1 MIRRPAVAF
10 CLGSMIAA
18 AAYADNTAWR
28 QVAPQ
33 CAAQIAQQTHC
44 ASCNGYWP
52 EVSLCAAQATIPGVN
67 QQHVAECVRGVHLA
81 DARFQL
87 AHDRVADVMRCLGQ

>member
-10 CLGSMIAA
+10 YLGGMIAA
-18 AAYADNTAWR
+18 TAYAENTEWR
-28 QVAPQ
+28 QAAPL

-52 EVSLCAAQATIPGVN
+52 EVSLCTAQATIPGVN
-67 QQHVAECVRGVHLA
+67 QQRVAECVRRVHLA
-81 DARFQL
+81 DARFPL